1 MYTPTQLEAIKLF
14 GRKDLTEGCISIEK
28 DWTLWKCD
36 ISKEWRTINLP
47 EWQRNVTSS
56 KMEWEILW
64 HIPQLS
70 PDLFRVFW
78 NRWDIIEVKYPEI
91 IADIND
97 IDILEIN
104 NKNYFIDKKNNIYQ
118 ITDEQD
124 IGIFLGIYDK
134 TDNKI
139 IYMK

>member
-78 NRWDIIEVKYPEI
+78 NRWDIIEVKYWFTNNWI
-91 IADIND
+91 I
-97 IDILEIN
+97 EE
-104 NKNYFIDKKNNIYQ
+104 DKLII
-118 ITDEQD
+118 ITDFCKNVIPYNPTIPLLDQPSLPD
-124 IGIFLGIYDK
+124 IISLFK
-134 TDNKI
+134 
-139 IYMK
+139 